1 MHFVCV
7 CISHFKIT
15 NVASGEAQK
24 KKRRFITI
32 VCLDMRPERCTAL
45 ALKAF
50 FISSKAVSKNG
61 LSLSTI
67 NLESAINYVCL
78 VPNWT
83 RVSAERI

>member
-1 MHFVCV
+1 MHFV

-24 KKRRFITI
+24 KRRFIAI

>member
-1 MHFVCV
+1 MHFV

-15 NVASGEAQK
+15 NVASGEAQ